1 RYSGT
6 DMEFN
11 PDFVKLADVF
21 RIKAVFLKDP
31 KEADAAIKELAESD
45 ESMLVHIAVDPE
57 ENVLPMVP
65 AGKALN
71 EVLTKL

>member
-1 RYSGT
+1 
-6 DMEFN
+6 
-11 PDFVKLADVF
+11 
-21 RIKAVFLKDP
+21 
-31 KEADAAIKELAESD
+31 
-45 ESMLVHIAVDPE
+45 MLLHVAVDPD